1 VVQPDIV
8 DVERNMN
15 DHIWKMTPL
24 GMLLLLLLL
33 CEKQLLVRGR
43 PLYLQ
48 LMISSYLSSLQRIQ
62 EEVVQPDIA
71 VVGLIERNMHDLTV
85 HEIVEHEFQ
94 DLELA
99 KIYLIVG
106 PMLGYRNQ
114 NSRHPPI

>member
-24 GMLLLLLLL
+24 GMLLLLLL

-71 VVGLIERNMHDLTV
+71 VVGLIERNMHDHKTADMIDVAV
-85 HEIVEHEFQ
+85 HEIVEHEF
-94 DLELA
+94 
-99 KIYLIVG
+99 
-106 PMLGYRNQ
+106 
-114 NSRHPPI
+114 